1 MIAEEEKMPVVHKPA
16 VLLDARGLIC
26 PLPVLKARKKLLSMT
41 AGDILQVMATDA
53 AAVADFALFCEETGH
68 GLLSVTQDDGIF
80 VFQLRRA
87 NIPAE
92 KNAC

>member
-1 MIAEEEKMPVVHKPA
+1 MIAEEEKMPTVHKPA

-41 AGDILQVMATDA
+41 AGDILQIMATDA

-68 GLLSVTQDDGIF
+68 GLLSVTQENGTF

-87 NIPAE
+87 TMAAE
-92 KNAC
+92 ETA